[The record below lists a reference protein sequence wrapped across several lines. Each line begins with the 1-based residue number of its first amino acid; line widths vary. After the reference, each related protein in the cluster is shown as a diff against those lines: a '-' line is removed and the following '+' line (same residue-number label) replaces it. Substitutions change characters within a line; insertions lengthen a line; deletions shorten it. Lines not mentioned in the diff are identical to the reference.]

1 MNAEESKLKVMI
13 NIMFT
18 RVLIKLQMIKEGQA
32 IYMLKFGEA
41 EKEFFLEEEKQNKKK
56 E

>member
-1 MNAEESKLKVMI
+1 MFEKVIDHHRKMNLEENKLKVMI

-41 EKEFFLEEEKQNKKK
+41 
-56 E
+56 